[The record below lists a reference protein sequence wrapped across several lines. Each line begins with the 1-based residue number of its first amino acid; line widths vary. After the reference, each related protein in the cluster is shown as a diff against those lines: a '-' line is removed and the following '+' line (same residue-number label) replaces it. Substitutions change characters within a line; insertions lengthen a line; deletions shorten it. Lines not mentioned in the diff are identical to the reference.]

1 MAKSQAEI
9 QKEYNEALKIS
20 QSLTGALNKM
30 IDDTANSQ
38 KKVSD
43 AQKKFNDKL
52 KSINSGATDY
62 ESTQD
67 AILALEKQKV
77 GLAKRYFGA
86 NAKILPQKQKEVQA
100 NIDALKSEGERI
112 KLVNKLDNAA
122 QGLASSINGSLD
134 GLLNGLAGIPVIG
147 KGLSKLASGPV
158 NLLKGA
164 FSDAAIIFTTKFSTA
179 LESGKNG
186 MQSFAIAAGASIKAV
201 TKAIFSPL
209 GVIALLTAALA
220 AGVIAFYKMEAGAK
234 SFRNETGLLNSQTKE
249 MEGNIASVYQSTVG
263 LGASMEDVAK
273 AAAEFTN
280 EFGGIEQPR
289 KQVMESMIVLN
300 KNFGIAT
307 GDLAKINKLFTNL
320 GGLSQDVAQS
330 NIESLTALAQQAGVA
345 PAKIMADIAESA
357 EDANGFFRGNIQ
369 ALGAS
374 AINAAKMGSSLKEA
388 VRVSKGL
395 LDYQN
400 SVSAEMEASAI
411 LQTNLNFSQSR
422 YLAAIGKPAEA
433 QAAMVKQLRETVNL
447 SQLNNYEQEVLEK
460 ATGMSLLQMTNMA
473 RIQELGLSLDKDRA
487 KLLGEATQAGLDIA
501 NMSADDIRNKL
512 EALKVQKEQ
521 QGAIENMGNEFNE
534 IGQKALIAFLP
545 IGKLLI
551 NGLTKAMPTIT
562 KIGEK
567 IASIASN
574 VAEIGIDVLTLLAPA
589 FKFVYG
595 ILKYILPAFDFI
607 VQVVKTITSLVTGL
621 VEGGLSGFLEKV
633 KEAGPLM
640 SGIATT
646 VGIIGIALLSTL
658 VPALITMATTAVGWA
673 ISMAA
678 GAIAAIA
685 SASAATLG
693 IGALAIAGGIAVAAV
708 AMNSATSDAE
718 NSVPAIDDGVAQD
731 RQVVSTHPD
740 DFLIATKDPAGL
752 AESMSGGGVSIS
764 MDGVI
769 SQLKKLEIA
778 FASNKDV
785 YIDNE
790 KITSRI
796 TKTQEKSNINQFG
809 LLGA

>member
-1 MAKSQAEI
+1 MAKSKAEI
-9 QKEYNEALKIS
+9 QQEYNEALKIS

-30 IDDTANSQ
+30 IDDTEKSQ

-43 AQKKFNDKL
+43 AQKKFNDEL

-67 AILALEKQKV
+67 AILALEKQKA

-100 NIDALKSEGERI
+100 NIDVLKSEGERI

-122 QGLASSINGSLD
+122 QDLANSINGSLD
-134 GLLNGLAGIPVIG
+134 GLLKGLDDIPVIG

-158 NLLKGA
+158 NHLKGA
-164 FSDAAIIFTTKFSTA
+164 FSDSAKIFTTKFSTA
-179 LESGKNG
+179 LASGKSG
-186 MQSFAIAAGASIKAV
+186 MQSFGIAASSSMKAV

-209 GVIALLTAALA
+209 GVIALFTSALA
-220 AGVIAFYKMEAGAK
+220 LGAIAFYKMEQGAK

-249 MEGNIASVYQSTVG
+249 MEGNIAAVYQSTVG

-280 EFGGIEQPR
+280 EFGGIEQPSR
-289 KQVMESMIVLN
+289 QVMESMMVLN

-307 GDLAKINKLFTNL
+307 GDLAKINKAFTNL

-330 NIESLTALAQQAGVA
+330 NIESLTALSQQAGVA
-345 PAKIMADIAESA
+345 PSKVMADIAEAA
-357 EDANGFFRGNIQ
+357 EDANGFFRGNVQ

-395 LDYQN
+395 LDYQS
-400 SVSAEMEASAI
+400 SVSSEMEASAI

-447 SQLNNYEQEVLEK
+447 SQLNTYEQEALEK

-473 RIQELGLSLDKDRA
+473 RVQELGLSLDKDRA

-501 NMSADDIRNKL
+501 NMSADDITNKL
-512 EALKVQKEQ
+512 ESLKVQKEQ
-521 QGAIENMGNEFNE
+521 QGAIENMGNEFSAL
-534 IGQKALIAFLP
+534 GQKALMAFLP
-545 IGKLLI
+545 IGKVLVKGLSKAIPIIQGIGDGITFMSSGISKFGNAVMKALI
-551 NGLTKAMPTIT
+551 P
-562 KIGEK
+562 
-567 IASIASN
+567 
-574 VAEIGIDVLTLLAPA
+574 
-589 FKFVYG
+589 
-595 ILKYILPAFDFI
+595 
-607 VQVVKTITSLVTGL
+607 VKTILGSFITLFSEGPQAFLDKLKEMGPVLSAITGVVGTLASIWVVSILPSVVATVTSL
-621 VEGGLSGFLEKV
+621 
-633 KEAGPLM
+633 
-640 SGIATT
+640 
-646 VGIIGIALLSTL
+646 
-658 VPALITMATTAVGWA
+658 AVGMIGALATA
-673 ISMAA
+673 IPAIITFAVSMASA
-678 GAIAAIA
+678 AIAAISTA
-685 SASAATLG
+685 SAMTLG
-693 IGALAIAGGIAVAAV
+693 IGALAIAGGIAAAAV
-708 AMNSATSDAE
+708 AMDSSIDSTKGKIE
-718 NSVPAIDDGVAQD
+718 SVDDGVISPD
-731 RQVVSTHPD
+731 GNIISTHPE
-740 DFLIATKDPAGL
+740 DFLIATKSPETLTNTISD
-752 AESMSGGGVSIS
+752 SGMVS

-769 SQLKKLEIA
+769 NELRELKAA
-778 FASNKDV
+778 FISNKDV

-796 TKTQEKSNINQFG
+796 TRTQEKSNINQFG

>member
-1 MAKSQAEI
+1 MAKSKAEI
-9 QKEYNEALKIS
+9 QQEYNEALKVS

-30 IDDTANSQ
+30 IDNTEKSQ

-43 AQKKFNDKL
+43 AQKKFNDNL
-52 KSINSGATDY
+52 KSINAGATDY

-67 AILALEKQKV
+67 AILALEKQKS

-100 NIDALKSEGERI
+100 NIDSLKSEGERI
-112 KLVNKLDNAA
+112 KLVNQLDNSA
-122 QGLASSINGSLD
+122 QSLADSLNGSLD
-134 GLLNGLAGIPVIG
+134 GLLDGLSGIPVIG
-147 KGLSKLASGPV
+147 KGLSNLAKGPI
-158 NLLKGA
+158 NHLKGA
-164 FSDAAIIFTTKFSTA
+164 FSDSAKIFTTKFSTA
-179 LESGKNG
+179 LASGKSG
-186 MQSFAIAAGASIKAV
+186 MQSFGIAAGSSMKAV

-209 GVIALLTAALA
+209 GVIALFTAALA
-220 AGVIAFYKMEAGAK
+220 AGAIAFYKMEQGAK

-249 MEGNIASVYQSTVG
+249 MEGNIAAVFTSTVG

-280 EFGGIEQPR
+280 EFGGIEQPSR
-289 KQVMESMIVLN
+289 QVMESMIVLN

-330 NIESLTALAQQAGVA
+330 NIESLTALSQQAGVA
-345 PAKIMADIAESA
+345 PSKIMADIAEAA
-357 EDANGFFRGNIQ
+357 EDANGFFRGNVQ

-395 LDYQN
+395 LDYQS
-400 SVSAEMEASAI
+400 SVSSEMEASAI

-447 SQLNNYEQEVLEK
+447 SQLNTYEQEALEK

-473 RIQELGLSLDKDRA
+473 RVQELGLSLDEDRA

-512 EALKVQKEQ
+512 KALKVQKEQ
-521 QGAIENMGNEFNE
+521 QGAIENMGNEFSAL
-534 IGQKALIAFLP
+534 GQKALMAFLP
-545 IGKLLI
+545 IGKVLVK
-551 NGLTKAMPTIT
+551 GLSKAIPIIQGIGDGIT
-562 KIGEK
+562 FM
-567 IASIASN
+567 ST
-574 VAEIGIDVLTLLAPA
+574 GISKFGNAVMTALTP
-589 FKFVYG
+589 
-595 ILKYILPAFDFI
+595 
-607 VQVVKTITSLVTGL
+607 VKTILGSFITLFTEGPQAFLDKLKEMGPVLSAITGVVGTLASIWVVSILPSVVATVTSL
-621 VEGGLSGFLEKV
+621 
-633 KEAGPLM
+633 
-640 SGIATT
+640 
-646 VGIIGIALLSTL
+646 
-658 VPALITMATTAVGWA
+658 AVGMLGALAAA
-673 ISMAA
+673 IPAIITFAVSMASA
-678 GAIAAIA
+678 AIAAISTA
-685 SASAATLG
+685 SAMTLG
-693 IGALAIAGGIAVAAV
+693 IGALAIAGGIAAAAV
-708 AMNSATSDAE
+708 AMDSSMDSTKGKIE
-718 NSVPAIDDGVAQD
+718 SVEDGVISPD
-731 RQVVSTHPD
+731 GNIISTHPE
-740 DFLIATKDPAGL
+740 DFLIATKSPETLTNTISD
-752 AESMSGGGVSIS
+752 SGMVS

-769 SQLKKLEIA
+769 KELRELKAA
-778 FASNKDV
+778 FVANKDV

-796 TKTQEKSNINQFG
+796 TRTQEKSNINQFG

>member
-1 MAKSQAEI
+1 MAKSKAEI
-9 QKEYNEALKIS
+9 QQEYNEALKIS

-30 IDDTANSQ
+30 IDDTEKSQ

-43 AQKKFNDKL
+43 AQKKFNDEL

-67 AILALEKQKV
+67 AILALEKQKA

-100 NIDALKSEGERI
+100 NIDVLKSEGERI

-122 QGLASSINGSLD
+122 QDLANSINGSLD
-134 GLLNGLAGIPVIG
+134 GLLDGLDDIPVIG

-158 NLLKGA
+158 NHLKGA
-164 FSDAAIIFTTKFSTA
+164 FSDSAKIFTTKFSTA
-179 LESGKNG
+179 LASNKKG
-186 MQSFAIAAGASIKAV
+186 MEAFGIAASSSMKAV

-209 GVIALLTAALA
+209 GVIALFTSVLALGA
-220 AGVIAFYKMEAGAK
+220 IAFYKMEQGAK

-249 MEGNIASVYQSTVG
+249 MEGNIAAVYQSTVG

-280 EFGGIEQPR
+280 EFGGIEQPSR
-289 KQVMESMIVLN
+289 QVMESMMVLN

-307 GDLAKINKLFTNL
+307 GDLAKINKAFTNL

-330 NIESLTALAQQAGVA
+330 NIESLTALSQQAGVA
-345 PAKIMADIAESA
+345 PSKVMADIAEAA
-357 EDANGFFRGNIQ
+357 EDANGFFRGNVQ

-395 LDYQN
+395 LDYQS
-400 SVSAEMEASAI
+400 SVSSEMEASAI

-447 SQLNNYEQEVLEK
+447 SQLNTYEQEALEK

-473 RIQELGLSLDKDRA
+473 RVQELGLSLDKDRA

-512 EALKVQKEQ
+512 ESLKVQKEQ
-521 QGAIENMGNEFNE
+521 QGAIENMQNEFSAL
-534 IGQKALIAFLP
+534 GQKALMAFLP
-545 IGKLLI
+545 IGKVLVKGLSKAIPIIQGIGDGITFMSSGISKFGNAVMKALI
-551 NGLTKAMPTIT
+551 P
-562 KIGEK
+562 
-567 IASIASN
+567 
-574 VAEIGIDVLTLLAPA
+574 
-589 FKFVYG
+589 
-595 ILKYILPAFDFI
+595 
-607 VQVVKTITSLVTGL
+607 VKTILGSFITLFSEGPQAFLDKLKEMGPVLSAITGVVGTLASIWVVSILPSVVATVTSL
-621 VEGGLSGFLEKV
+621 
-633 KEAGPLM
+633 
-640 SGIATT
+640 
-646 VGIIGIALLSTL
+646 
-658 VPALITMATTAVGWA
+658 AVGMIGALATA
-673 ISMAA
+673 IPAIITFAVSMASA
-678 GAIAAIA
+678 AIAAISTA
-685 SASAATLG
+685 SAMTLG
-693 IGALAIAGGIAVAAV
+693 IGALAIAGGIAAAAV
-708 AMNSATSDAE
+708 AMDSSIDSTKGKIE
-718 NSVPAIDDGVAQD
+718 SVDDGVISPD
-731 RQVVSTHPD
+731 GNIISTHPE
-740 DFLIATKDPAGL
+740 DFLIATKSPETLTNTISD
-752 AESMSGGGVSIS
+752 SGMVS

-769 SQLKKLEIA
+769 NELRELKAA
-778 FASNKDV
+778 FISNKDV

-796 TKTQEKSNINQFG
+796 SKTQEKSNINQFG

>member
-1 MAKSQAEI
+1 MAKSKAEI
-9 QKEYNEALKIS
+9 QQEYNEALKVS

-30 IDDTANSQ
+30 IDNTEKSQ

-43 AQKKFNDKL
+43 AQKKFNDEL

-67 AILALEKQKV
+67 AILKAEKLKA

-86 NAKILPQKQKEVQA
+86 NAKILPKKQKELQT
-100 NIDALKSEGERI
+100 NIDTLKSEGERI
-112 KLVNKLDNAA
+112 KLVNTLDGAA
-122 QGLASSINGSLD
+122 QNLASSLNGSLD
-134 GLLNGLAGIPVIG
+134 GLLSGLDSIPGIG
-147 KGLSKLASGPV
+147 GALSKLASGPV
-158 NLLKGA
+158 NYLKGA
-164 FSDAAIIFTTKFSTA
+164 FSESAMVFTTKFSSA
-179 LESGKNG
+179 LANGSNG
-186 MQSFAIAAGASIKAV
+186 MKAFGIAAGSSMKAV

-209 GVIALLTAALA
+209 GVIALFTAALA
-220 AGVIAFYKMEAGAK
+220 AGAIAFYKMEQGAK
-234 SFRNETGLLNSQTKE
+234 SFRDETGLLNSQTKE
-249 MEGNIASVYQSTVG
+249 MEGNIAAVFTSTVG
-263 LGASMEDVAK
+263 LGASMGDVAK

-280 EFGGIEQPR
+280 EFGGIEQPSR
-289 KQVMESMIVLN
+289 QVMESMIVLN

-307 GDLAKINKLFTNL
+307 GDLAKINKAFTNL

-330 NIESLTALAQQAGVA
+330 NIESLTALSQQAGVA
-345 PAKIMADIAESA
+345 PSKVMADIAEAA
-357 EDANGFFRGNIQ
+357 EDANGFFRGNVQ

-395 LDYQN
+395 LDYQS
-400 SVSAEMEASAI
+400 SVSSEMEASAI

-447 SQLNNYEQEVLEK
+447 SQLNNYEQEALEK

-473 RIQELGLSLDKDRA
+473 RVQELGLSLDKDRA

-521 QGAIENMGNEFNE
+521 QGAIENMGNEFSA
-534 IGQKALIAFLP
+534 IGQKALLAFLP
-545 IGKLLI
+545 IGKVLI

-562 KIGEK
+562 KLGEVV
-567 IASIASN
+567 ASIGSN
-574 VAEIGIDVLTLLAPA
+574 IAEIGTNVLRLLGPA
-589 FKFVYG
+589 FKFVFG
-595 ILKYILPAFDFI
+595 IIKSILPAFDFI
-607 VQVVKTITSLVTGL
+607 VEVVKNITSLVTGL
-621 VEGGLSGFLEKV
+621 VNGGLQGFLEKT
-633 KEAGPLM
+633 KEMGPLM
-640 SGIATT
+640 AGIATT
-646 VGIIGIALLSTL
+646 VGIIGIAFLSTL
-658 VPALITMATTAVGWA
+658 VPALITMAATAVGWA

-685 SASAATLG
+685 TASAATLG

-718 NSVPAIDDGVAQD
+718 NSVPKVDDGVVKN
-731 RQVVSTHPD
+731 RQIVSTHPE
-740 DFLIATKDPAGL
+740 DFLIATKSPERL
-752 AESMSGGGVSIS
+752 ANTMSDSGMVS

-769 SQLKKLEIA
+769 NELRELKAA
-778 FASNKDV
+778 FISNKDI

-796 TKTQEKSNINQFG
+796 TRTQEKSNINQFG

>member
-1 MAKSQAEI
+1 MAKSKAEI
-9 QKEYNEALKIS
+9 QQEYNEALKIS

-30 IDDTANSQ
+30 IDDTEKSQ

-43 AQKKFNDKL
+43 AQKKFNDEL

-67 AILALEKQKV
+67 AILALEKQKA

-100 NIDALKSEGERI
+100 NIDVLKSEGERI

-122 QGLASSINGSLD
+122 QDLAGSINGSLD
-134 GLLNGLAGIPVIG
+134 GLLDGLSGIPVIG

-158 NLLKGA
+158 NHLKGA
-164 FSDAAIIFTTKFSTA
+164 FSDSAKIFTTKFSTA
-179 LESGKNG
+179 LASGKSG
-186 MQSFAIAAGASIKAV
+186 MQSFGIAASASMKMV

-209 GVIALLTAALA
+209 GVIALFTAALA
-220 AGVIAFYKMEAGAK
+220 AGAIAFYKMEQGAK
-234 SFRNETGLLNSQTKE
+234 SFRDETGLLNSQTKE
-249 MEGNIASVYQSTVG
+249 MEGNIAAVYQSTVG

-280 EFGGIEQPR
+280 EFGGIEQPSR
-289 KQVMESMIVLN
+289 QVMESMMVLN

-307 GDLAKINKLFTNL
+307 GDLAKINKAFTNL

-330 NIESLTALAQQAGVA
+330 NIESLTALSQQAGVA
-345 PAKIMADIAESA
+345 PSKVMADIAEAA
-357 EDANGFFRGNIQ
+357 EDANGFFRGNVQ

-395 LDYQN
+395 LDYQS
-400 SVSAEMEASAI
+400 SVSSEMEASAI

-447 SQLNNYEQEVLEK
+447 SQLNTYEQEALEK

-473 RIQELGLSLDKDRA
+473 RVQELGLSLDKDRA

-501 NMSADDIRNKL
+501 NMSADDITNKL
-512 EALKVQKEQ
+512 ESLKVQKEQ
-521 QGAIENMGNEFNE
+521 QGAIENMGNEFSAL
-534 IGQKALIAFLP
+534 GQKALMAFLP
-545 IGKLLI
+545 IGKVLVK
-551 NGLTKAMPTIT
+551 GLSKAIPIIQGIGDGIT
-562 KIGEK
+562 FM
-567 IASIASN
+567 SS
-574 VAEIGIDVLTLLAPA
+574 GISKFGNAVMKALTP
-589 FKFVYG
+589 
-595 ILKYILPAFDFI
+595 
-607 VQVVKTITSLVTGL
+607 VKTILGSFITLFTEGPQAFLDKLKEMGPVLSAITGVVGTLASIWVVSILPSVVATVTSL
-621 VEGGLSGFLEKV
+621 
-633 KEAGPLM
+633 
-640 SGIATT
+640 
-646 VGIIGIALLSTL
+646 
-658 VPALITMATTAVGWA
+658 AVGMLGALATA
-673 ISMAA
+673 IPAIITFAVSMASA
-678 GAIAAIA
+678 AIAAISTA
-685 SASAATLG
+685 SAMTLG
-693 IGALAIAGGIAVAAV
+693 IGALAIAGGIAAAAV
-708 AMNSATSDAE
+708 AMDSSIDSTKGKIE
-718 NSVPAIDDGVAQD
+718 SVDDGVISPD
-731 RQVVSTHPD
+731 GNIISTHPE
-740 DFLIATKDPAGL
+740 DFLIATKSPETLTNTISD
-752 AESMSGGGVSIS
+752 SGMVS

-769 SQLKKLEIA
+769 KELRELKAA
-778 FASNKDV
+778 FISNKDV

-796 TKTQEKSNINQFG
+796 SKTQEKSNINQFG

>member
-1 MAKSQAEI
+1 MAKSKAEI
-9 QKEYNEALKIS
+9 QQEYNEALKVS

-30 IDDTANSQ
+30 IDDTEKSQ
-38 KKVSD
+38 KNVSD
-43 AQKKFNDKL
+43 AQKKFNDEL
-52 KSINSGATDY
+52 KSINSGVTDY

-67 AILALEKQKV
+67 AILALEKQKA

-86 NAKILPQKQKEVQA
+86 NAKILPTKQKELQT
-100 NIDALKSEGERI
+100 NIDSLKSEGERI
-112 KLVNKLDNAA
+112 KLVKLLDNSA
-122 QGLASSINGSLD
+122 QSLADSLNGSLD
-134 GLLNGLAGIPVIG
+134 GLLDGLSGIPVIG
-147 KGLSKLASGPV
+147 KGLSNLAKGPI

-164 FSDAAIIFTTKFSTA
+164 FSGAAKIFTTKFSKA
-179 LESGKNG
+179 LASNKGG
-186 MQSFAIAAGASIKAV
+186 MESFAIAARSSMKVV

-209 GVIALLTAALA
+209 GVIALFTAALA
-220 AGVIAFYKMEAGAK
+220 AGVIAFYKMEKGAK

-249 MEGNIASVYQSTVG
+249 MEGNISAVYQSTVG
-263 LGASMEDVAK
+263 LGASMDDVAK

-280 EFGGIEQPR
+280 EFGGIEQPSR
-289 KQVMESMIVLN
+289 QVMESMIVLN

-330 NIESLTALAQQAGVA
+330 NIESLTALSQQAGVA
-345 PAKIMADIAESA
+345 PSKIMADIAEAA
-357 EDANGFFRGNIQ
+357 EEANGFFRGNVQ

-395 LDYQN
+395 LDYQS
-400 SVSAEMEASAI
+400 SVSSEMEASSI

-447 SQLNNYEQEVLEK
+447 SQLNNYEQEALEK

-473 RIQELGLSLDKDRA
+473 RIQELGISLDKDRA

-501 NMSADDIRNKL
+501 NMSDIDIQNKL
-512 EALKVQKEQ
+512 ESLKVQKEQ
-521 QGAIENMGNEFNE
+521 QGAIENMGNEFSAL
-534 IGQKALIAFLP
+534 GQKALLAFLP
-545 IGKLLI
+545 IGKVLI
-551 NGLTKAMPTIT
+551 NGLSKAMPTIT
-562 KIGEK
+562 KLGEV
-567 IASIASN
+567 IASIGSN
-574 VAEIGIDVLTLLAPA
+574 IAEIGVDVLRLLGPA
-589 FKFVYG
+589 FKFVFG
-595 ILKYILPAFDFI
+595 IIKSILPAFDFI
-607 VQVVKTITSLVTGL
+607 VQVVKNITSLVTGL
-621 VEGGLSGFLEKV
+621 VDGGLQGFLEKTR
-633 KEAGPLM
+633 EMGPLM
-640 SGIATT
+640 AGIATT
-646 VGIIGIALLSTL
+646 VGIIGIAFLSTL

-693 IGALAIAGGIAVAAV
+693 IGALAIAGGIAVAAL
-708 AMNSATSDAE
+708 AMNSATADAE
-718 NSVPAIDDGVAQD
+718 SSVPTVDDGVVKD
-731 RQVVSTHPD
+731 RQIVSTHPE
-740 DFLIATKDPAGL
+740 DFLIATKSPERL
-752 AESMSGGGVSIS
+752 ANTISDSGMAS

-769 SQLKKLEIA
+769 KELRELKAA
-778 FASNKDV
+778 FVANKDV

-796 TKTQEKSNINQFG
+796 TRTQEKSNINQFG